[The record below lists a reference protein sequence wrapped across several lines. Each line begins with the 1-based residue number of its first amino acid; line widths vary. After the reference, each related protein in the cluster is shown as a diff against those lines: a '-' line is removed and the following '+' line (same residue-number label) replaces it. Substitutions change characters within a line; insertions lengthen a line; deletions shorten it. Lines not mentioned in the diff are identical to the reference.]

1 MCRISLSDY
10 GKDSVSPSPVN
21 RMMAD
26 FDVDFRDNLDIN
38 LGVGYVNEKT
48 IPVQFIEQAM
58 HNVIA
63 EPEKYRQAF
72 NYGGPKGSQNLI
84 ESIKTFILKN
94 NIAQL
99 TEDLLNKNEIIVG
112 PSGATSLLEAIAQIL
127 PKGLVITS
135 DPVYYIYS
143 DFLRRAGFRIIA
155 VPEDNEGIRIDL
167 LQQTLDTLADK
178 KNDISFIYLV
188 TINNPTCTILSDAR
202 RKHLVNITAE
212 LSKKLNRKIPLF
224 LDKAYENLIHDENI
238 AEPASSLLYD
248 PLGLVYEIYTLSK
261 IIAPALRIGYMLGT
275 PSDFT
280 EAMVQRTSDIG
291 FSASLI
297 CQEIASYILDHHAAE
312 QIENVK
318 SGYRQKARQTKEW
331 LDEFLSPFLV
341 GFTGGQAGFYYYLT
355 FKNIETHEDSKF
367 FKFLTRKTGDVQI
380 DGLEN
385 KKNPRVIYIPGS
397 FCVHPEGQLTQISKR
412 QLRLSYGF
420 EEIQNI
426 KIALQLMNKAAVYAA
441 KKPPHP

>member
-1 MCRISLSDY
+1 MDKISLSNY
-10 GKDSVSPSPVN
+10 GRDSVRPSPVN

-26 FDVDFRDNLDIN
+26 FDADFRDDLDIN

-48 IPVQFIEQAM
+48 IPTEFIEQAM

-63 EPEKYRQAF
+63 GPQKYRQAF

-84 ESIKTFILKN
+84 DSIKTFILKN
-94 NIAQL
+94 KIAQL
-99 TEDLLNKNEIIVG
+99 TEDVLNKNEVIIG
-112 PSGATSLLEAIAQIL
+112 PSGATSLLEALAQIL

-143 DFLRRAGFRIIA
+143 DFLLRAGFEIVA
-155 VPEDNEGIRIDL
+155 VPEDHEGIRTDL
-167 LQQTLDTLADK
+167 LQETLDSLGNQ
-178 KNDISFIYLV
+178 KNNISFIYLV

-202 RKHLVNITAE
+202 RKQLVNITAD

-224 LDKAYENLIHDENI
+224 LDKAYENLIHDETVT
-238 AEPASSLLYD
+238 EPSSSLLYD
-248 PLGLVYEIYTLSK
+248 PIGVVYEIYTLSK
-261 IIAPALRIGYMLGT
+261 IIAPALRIGYMLGP

-280 EAMVQRTSDIG
+280 QAMVQRTSDIG

-312 QIENVK
+312 QIQSVK
-318 SGYRQKARQTKEW
+318 SGYHKKAEQTKNW
-331 LDEFLSPFLV
+331 LDEFLAPFLAD
-341 GFTGGQAGFYYYLT
+341 FTGGQAGFYYYLT
-355 FKNIETHEDSKF
+355 FKDIQTHEDSPF
-367 FKFLTRKTGDVQI
+367 FKFLTRTTGDPQI

-397 FCVHPEGQLTQISKR
+397 FCVHPEGQLTQIAKR

-420 EEIQNI
+420 EELKNI
-426 KIALQLMNKAAVYAA
+426 KKAIQLMNHAAIYAN
-441 KKPPHP
+441 KNL